1 MGDMTTAFQNRAVTK
16 PPTLDDTNTQ
26 LALANYEIAHFPAPT
41 VPAVNPAPPVQE
53 PGRRPHIG

>member
-1 MGDMTTAFQNRAVTK
+1 MTTAFQGKADDR
-16 PPTLDDTNTQ
+16 PPTFGDTNGQ
-26 LALANYEIAHFPAPT
+26 LALANYQIANFPRPT